1 MGSSPRHHHSRIN
14 PHIHRS
20 DMGCTQETHS
30 LRHRMA
36 IKKKIKPKTQTLG
49 FTQIV
54 DGICNLVVVVVMLI
68 GIIILYDITSHIINL
83 KK

>member
-1 MGSSPRHHHSRIN
+1 MGSSPRHHPSRFN

-36 IKKKIKPKTQTLG
+36 IKKKTKPKTQTLV
-49 FTQIV
+49 FTQVI
-54 DGICNLVVVVVMLI
+54 DAICNLIVVTVMLI
-68 GIIILYDITSHIINL
+68 GIITLYDITSHIINI

>member
-1 MGSSPRHHHSRIN
+1 
-14 PHIHRS
+14 
-20 DMGCTQETHS
+20 
-30 LRHRMA
+30 MA

-49 FTQIV
+49 FTRIV